1 MAQQKSLK
9 RLSKLISYV
18 LGHNPAEFGLVPNP
32 DGFVKLKEFLKA
44 VSEEGGLRYVRRSDI
59 NEILTT
65 LPDPPIEIKDNYI
78 RAKHRD
84 KLSGLRPAQS
94 LPKLL
99 FTCVRRKAYPTVV
112 EKGIFP
118 MGFSHV
124 ILSSKPEMAE
134 RMGKRKDPEPVLLS
148 VQTRISMDRG
158 IVFYKAG
165 DPLFLTES
173 ISPGCFTGPAPP
185 KPKEAPEKQK
195 TPEKEILIKMPGSF
209 LMEFKDKKTV
219 HKPSKHSAK
228 SSQTTVDKDHKKVE
242 QRKRK
247 RERDRPPWRR

>member
-1 MAQQKSLK
+1 MAQQRSLK
-9 RLSKLISYV
+9 QLSKLISYV
-18 LGHNPAEFGLVPNP
+18 LGRNPAEFGLVPDL

-44 VSEEGGLRYVRRSDI
+44 VSEEDGLRYVRRSNI

-84 KLSGLRPAQS
+84 KLSGFRPAQS

-99 FTCVRRKAYPTVV
+99 YTCIRRKAYSTVL

-124 ILSSKPEMAE
+124 ILSSEQKMAK

-148 VQTRISMDRG
+148 VRTGISMDRG
-158 IVFYKAG
+158 IVFYEAG
-165 DPLFLTES
+165 DPLFLAEP
-173 ISPGCFTGPAPP
+173 IYPGCFTGPPPP
-185 KPKEAPEKQK
+185 KPKEAPVKRE
-195 TPEKEILIKMPGSF
+195 TPEKETLIKTPGSF
-209 LMEFKDKKTV
+209 LMEFRDKKAI
-219 HKPSKHSAK
+219 HKPLKHSAK
-228 SSQTTVDKDHKKVE
+228 NSQAAVDKDHNKTK

-247 RERDRPPWRR
+247 RERPPWRR

>member
-1 MAQQKSLK
+1 MAQQRSLK
-9 RLSKLISYV
+9 QLSKLISYV
-18 LGHNPAEFGLVPNP
+18 LGRNPAEFGLVPDP

-44 VSEEGGLRYVRRSDI
+44 VSEEDGLRYVRRSNI

-84 KLSGLRPAQS
+84 KLSGLRPARS

-99 FTCVRRKAYPTVV
+99 YTCVRRKAYPAVL

-124 ILSSKPEMAE
+124 ILSSEPEMAK

-158 IVFYKAG
+158 IVFYETG
-165 DPLFLTES
+165 DPLFLTEL
-173 ISPGCFTGPAPP
+173 IYPGCFTGPPP
-185 KPKEAPEKQK
+185 PRQKEAPEKRE
-195 TPEKEILIKMPGSF
+195 TPEKETLIKMPGSF
-209 LMEFKDKKTV
+209 LMEFKDKKAV
-219 HKPSKHSAK
+219 HKPSKHSAQ
-228 SSQTTVDKDHKKVE
+228 SSQAVVDKDHKKTN

-247 RERDRPPWRR
+247 RERPPWRR

>member
-1 MAQQKSLK
+1 MAQQRSPKQ
-9 RLSKLISYV
+9 LSKLISYV
-18 LGHNPAEFGLVPNP
+18 LGRNPAEFGLVPDP

-44 VSEEGGLRYVRRSDI
+44 VSEEDGLRYVGRSNI

-65 LPDPPIEIKDNYI
+65 LPDSPIEIKDKYI

-84 KLSGLRPAQS
+84 QLSGLRPAQS

-99 FTCVRRKAYPTVV
+99 YTCVRRKAYPAVL

-124 ILSSKPEMAE
+124 ILSSELEMAK

-158 IVFYKAG
+158 IVFYEAG

-185 KPKEAPEKQK
+185 KPKEAPVKRE
-195 TPEKEILIKMPGSF
+195 TPEKEALIKMPGSF
-209 LMEFKDKKTV
+209 LMRFNDKKAV
-219 HKPSKHSAK
+219 HKPSKHRAK
-228 SSQTTVDKDHKKVE
+228 SSQTAVDKDHKKVE

>member
-1 MAQQKSLK
+1 MTQQKSLK

-18 LGHNPAEFGLVPNP
+18 LGRNPAEFGLVPDP

-44 VSEEGGLRYVRRSDI
+44 VSEEDGLRYVRRSNI

-84 KLSGLRPAQS
+84 TLSELLPAQN

-99 FTCVRRKAYPTVV
+99 FTCVRRKAYPTVL

-124 ILSSKPEMAE
+124 ILSSKPEMAR

-158 IVFYKAG
+158 IVFYETG
-165 DPLFLTES
+165 DPLFLTKS
-173 ISPGCFTGPAPP
+173 ISPGCFTGPEPP
-185 KPKEAPEKQK
+185 KPKEAPEKQEA
-195 TPEKEILIKMPGSF
+195 PEKEILIKMPGSF
-209 LMEFKDKKTV
+209 LMAFKDKKAA

-228 SSQTTVDKDHKKVE
+228 NSQATVDKNQKKIK
-242 QRKRK
+242 QRKAR
-247 RERDRPPWRR
+247 RERPPWRR

>member
-1 MAQQKSLK
+1 MAQQKTLK
-9 RLSKLISYV
+9 QLSKLISYV
-18 LGHNPAEFGLVPNP
+18 LGRSPSEFGLVPDP

-44 VSEEGGLRYVRRSDI
+44 VSEEDGLRYMRRPNI

-84 KLSGLRPAQS
+84 RLPGLRPAQN

-99 FTCVRRKAYPTVV
+99 YTCVRRKAYPAVL

-124 ILSSKPEMAE
+124 ILSSEPEMAK
-134 RMGKRKDPEPVLLS
+134 RMGKRKDPEPVFLS
-148 VQTRISMDRG
+148 VQTQISMDRG
-158 IVFYKAG
+158 IVFYEAG

-173 ISPGCFTGPAPP
+173 IYPGCFTGPPPP
-185 KPKEAPEKQK
+185 KPKEVPVKRE
-195 TPEKEILIKMPGSF
+195 TPEKETLIKMPGSF
-209 LMEFKDKKTV
+209 LMEFKDKKAI

-228 SSQTTVDKDHKKVE
+228 SSQPAVDTNHKKIK
-242 QRKRK
+242 QKKRK
-247 RERDRPPWRR
+247 RERPPWRR

>member
-1 MAQQKSLK
+1 MAQQKTLK
-9 RLSKLISYV
+9 QLSKLSSYV
-18 LGHNPAEFGLVPNP
+18 LGRSPAEFGLVPDP

-44 VSEEGGLRYVRRSDI
+44 VSEESGLRYVRRFNI

-84 KLSGLRPAQS
+84 KLPGVRPAQN

-99 FTCVRRKAYPTVV
+99 FTCVRRKAYPAVL

-124 ILSSKPEMAE
+124 ILSSKPEMAK

-148 VQTRISMDRG
+148 VQTRTSMDRG
-158 IVFYKAG
+158 IVFYEAG

-185 KPKEAPEKQK
+185 KPKEAPIKQK
-195 TPEKEILIKMPGSF
+195 TPEQEILIKMPGSF
-209 LMEFKDKKTV
+209 LMEIKDKKAA
-219 HKPSKHSAK
+219 HKPSKQGTK
-228 SSQTTVDKDHKKVE
+228 SSQATGDKN
-242 QRKRK
+242 QRKIKQRK
-247 RERDRPPWRR
+247 RERERPPWRR